1 MQPYNRT
8 KSALLLIGR
17 AIFVIVGDGALVL
30 IVSLY
35 IIVRDAWVCVS
46 ILDRQE
52 LRFELFVALINL
64 RTGAIVGV
72 ALQDY
77 RFISARTRAASEP

>member
-1 MQPYNRT
+1 MIQPYNRT

-30 IVSLY
+30 VVSLY
-35 IIVRDAWVCVS
+35 IIIGDAWVCIS

-52 LRFELFVALINL
+52 LRFKLFVALINL
-64 RTGAIVGV
+64 RTGAIMSV

-77 RFISARTRAASEP
+77 

>member
-1 MQPYNRT
+1 MLCTAAIQPYNRT

-17 AIFVIVGDGALVL
+17 AIFIVVGDGALVL

-35 IIVRDAWVCVS
+35 IIVCDAWVCVS

-52 LRFELFVALINL
+52 LRFKLFIVLINL
-64 RTGAIVGV
+64 RTGAIVSV

-77 RFISARTRAASEP
+77 